1 MAAPGRGCK
10 LRLLQSIAQ
19 GENLSWSKKTP
30 LPFPP
35 QWRSS
40 PEAAA
45 ASARQS
51 PPSWPRAARPS
62 SSPGVTKPA
71 CNRSHASWPNKATA
85 AKASSATSPTWPAWK
100 SWANGVRR
108 DYGRLDILVNNA
120 GIGGPSGLLH
130 ELAPSDWDAI
140 FNTNLRGV
148 YYMLRALVPLM
159 IATGAGHIV
168 NISSLAGKNPLPRGA
183 AYSASKWG
191 LNGLTYGVAEELRAH
206 NIRVSVICPG
216 SVDTA
221 FSPRRQ
227 GKETSRM
234 LQPGDVAHAVAMLV
248 TQEPQS
254 FISEV
259 LIRPTQKP

>member
-1 MAAPGRGCK
+1 MKSESSNSLSAAVAVVTGGGRGIGHTIVNKLAQMGATVVFTGRDQTRLQQVARELAAHGHRCEGVACDLNDLASVEALG
-10 LRLLQSIAQ
+10 LRL
-19 GENLSWSKKTP
+19 
-30 LPFPP
+30 
-35 QWRSS
+35 
-40 PEAAA
+40 
-45 ASARQS
+45 
-51 PPSWPRAARPS
+51 
-62 SSPGVTKPA
+62 
-71 CNRSHASWPNKATA
+71 
-85 AKASSATSPTWPAWK
+85 
-100 SWANGVRR
+100 RR
-108 DYGRLDILVNNA
+108 DYGRVDILVNNA
-120 GIGGPSGLLH
+120 GIGGPPGLLH
-130 ELAPSDWDAI
+130 ELAPADWDAI

-148 YYMLRALVPLM
+148 YYMLRAIVPLM
-159 IATGAGHIV
+159 IEAGSGHII

-191 LNGLTYGVAEELRAH
+191 LNGLSYGVAEELRGH

-216 SVDTA
+216 SVNTD
-221 FSPRRQ
+221 FSPRRA